1 MKTDVLQGAEQ
12 DSTVQPEVQQSTYQ
26 EAIKT
31 LLASGAKKI
40 TGLKVKN
47 VNFTEKDNYDMV
59 SFTLSSKIK
68 GFVSEDNGLTY
79 KEGLTNVIFSSTY
92 AIAGAMKE
100 DEELS
105 WMANY
110 LIEHPKA
117 LPIIFNG
124 ATIDII
130 QKGVKE
136 GEEYKNVFSTRDNVD
151 PVTFDHAVIINNII
165 KFKLGKAGQIGASR
179 LMDKMLE

>member
-1 MKTDVLQGAEQ
+1 MKTDVLQGVEQ
-12 DSTVQPEVQQSTYQ
+12 DSAVQPEVQQSTYQ

-68 GFVSEDNGLTY
+68 G
-79 KEGLTNVIFSSTY
+79 LTNIIFSSTY

-130 QKGVKE
+130 QKEVKE

>member
-1 MKTDVLQGAEQ
+1 MEKNAVQGVEQ
-12 DSTVQPEVQQSTYQ
+12 AAAVQPEVNQSNYQ

-31 LLASGAKKI
+31 LLASGAKRI
-40 TGLKVKN
+40 NGLKIKN
-47 VNFTEKDNYDMV
+47 VNFTEKENYDMV
-59 SFTLSSKIK
+59 SFTLTSKIR
-68 GFVSEDNGLTY
+68 GFVSDDNGNTY
-79 KEGLTNVIFSSTY
+79 KEGMTNTVFTSMY
-92 AIAGAMKE
+92 AIVGAMKE

-110 LIEHPKA
+110 LLEHPKA
-117 LPIIFNG
+117 LPVIFNG

-130 QKGVKE
+130 QKDVKE
-136 GEEYKNVFSTRDNVD
+136 GEEYRNVFSTKDNVD
-151 PVTFDHAVIINNII
+151 SVTFDHNVIINNVI